1 MCYPQGH
8 SCLVRTCGRRRA
20 LTASVEATLGVVSA
34 LGERPEGAE
43 SSDTGRQVRSLLRE
57 RDELALSI
65 LRMQQEI
72 DQVREQRI
80 TQAERTA
87 GTSARAGP
95 CADMEGARF
104 HAINALQTTKEVRD
118 AGTIQAQP
126 PPDGTAAPGAAAAAV
141 PEQRLDLLKGVLTVR
156 SAPASTPSMLTTGTR
171 HAMSGSVVGGPRP
184 RRTCARRARTGLTHP
199 QHTSGT
205 RTSELHR

>member
-8 SCLVRTCGRRRA
+8 SRLVRTCGRQSA
-20 LTASVEATLGVVSA
+20 LTASVEATFGVVSA
-34 LGERPEGAE
+34 LGERPEGTE

-65 LRMQQEI
+65 LRMH
-72 DQVREQRI
+72 QVREQRI

-95 CADMEGARF
+95 CADTEGARL
-104 HAINALQTTKEVRD
+104 HAINALQTAKEVRD

-141 PEQRLDLLKGVLTVR
+141 PEQRLDLLKGVLTVS
-156 SAPASTPSMLTTGTR
+156 SAPP
-171 HAMSGSVVGGPRP
+171 
-184 RRTCARRARTGLTHP
+184 
-199 QHTSGT
+199 
-205 RTSELHR
+205 